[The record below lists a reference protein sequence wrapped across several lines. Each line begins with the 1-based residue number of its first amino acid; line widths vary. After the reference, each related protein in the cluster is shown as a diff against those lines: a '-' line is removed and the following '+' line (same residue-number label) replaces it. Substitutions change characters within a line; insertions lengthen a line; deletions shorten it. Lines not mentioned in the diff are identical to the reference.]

1 MERLSGT
8 AAKLDALK
16 WRCIGPPRGGR
27 VVAVAGDPEDRSV
40 FYFGACAGG
49 VWKTVDGGVYW
60 RCVSDGL
67 FGSAAIGA
75 LEVSCADPN
84 VIYAGTGE
92 TAIRL
97 DVSYGDGV
105 YKSTDAGRTWHH
117 LGLRET
123 RFVGRIR
130 IHPKDPDVVY
140 VAALGDAF
148 GANEERGVFRSRD
161 GGRTWSKVLYRDA
174 ASGAIDLSIDPH
186 NPRIL
191 FAALWQTRRS
201 FWNISSGGPGSGVF
215 RSTDGGDTWTE
226 ISRYPGLPTGPLGK
240 LGVALSPARS
250 GRVWALVEVA
260 EQTGLYRSEDYGES
274 WALVSSNRDL
284 MHRPWYYTHVFADP
298 CHAETVYVA
307 NLQLWKSTDGGKD
320 FTEIQ
325 TPHGDNHDLWIDPAD
340 PNRMIE
346 GNDGGACVSING
358 GHTWSSIYNQPTAQ
372 FYRIDTDSQYPYR
385 VYATQQDNTTISTP
399 SAAVWGA
406 ITLGD
411 CTYPGTGESGFVAV
425 HPDDPN
431 IVYCGAIGSSPG
443 GAGALQRYDHR
454 TGQIQLVNVWPE
466 ESTGIA
472 ARDMRYRFAWTFPI
486 VFSPHDSNILY
497 AAGNHVFRSHDEG
510 MSWEEISPD
519 LSLNDPARQGPSGGD
534 ITAENAGAE
543 VHATCASLVESPHR
557 RGEIWASTDDGLVHV
572 TRDDGKSWQNVTPP
586 EMPEL
591 AYIGCVEISPHDP
604 DTIYLA
610 ATRYKLADYRPYL
623 FRSTDGGRSFESING
638 DFPDN
643 EITRVVRA
651 DPVRQ
656 GLLFVGTETGVFCSL
671 NDGRSW
677 VRMGGGLPVVPV
689 YDLKIKGADLVAGTH
704 GRSFWIM
711 DDITPLRGL
720 ADGNPECRLF
730 KPRATVRTKLHFG
743 ALRSLRP
750 SGVAHALAPGVGGGI
765 RTFRQPDGSSGR
777 EYLDLGE
784 NPPNGAIVYYW
795 LEEEASARVS
805 LAFHDAA
812 GNLIAR
818 FRSDDP
824 NLSAAK
830 RPSLRP
836 GLNRFVWDLKYPGP
850 ETLDSGLAPPRNTPL
865 AEPPDPPTGPTVV
878 PGEYHVEMS
887 TGSQTM
893 TAEFAVVK
901 DPRLSTMPE
910 AYGQQFELLRELTG
924 SLGRV
929 NATVNQIR
937 RAKNRLSLL
946 AGDSVSGADDLAARA
961 AAAAQQLAAV
971 EAVLVDVHRESPR
984 DVLRHPAGLNDTLVD
999 LISTV
1004 SVSDTAP
1011 TKQAAAVATVIIA
1024 RVDAEIGKVDRLV
1037 GTEIA
1042 AINRLALEQAVA
1054 ATGAD
1059 VQQSDREE

>member
-60 RCVSDGL
+60 RCVSDG
-67 FGSAAIGA
+67 FFSSAAIGA
-75 LEVSCADPN
+75 LEVSNADRN

-117 LGLRET
+117 LGLHET

-148 GANEERGVFRSRD
+148 GANEARGVFRSRD
-161 GGRTWSKVLYRDA
+161 GGKTWSKVLYRDA
-174 ASGAIDLSIDPH
+174 DSGAVDLSMDPH

-191 FAALWQTRRS
+191 FAAFWQARRS
-201 FWNISSGGPGSGVF
+201 FWSISSGGPGSGLF

-226 ISRYPGLPTGPLGK
+226 ISVNPGLPTGSLGK
-240 LGVALSPARS
+240 IGVAVSPACS
-250 GRVWALVEVA
+250 GRVWALVEA
-260 EQTGLYRSEDYGES
+260 EAAQTGLYRSEDYGES
-274 WALVSSNRDL
+274 WVLVSSNRDL

-307 NLQLWKSTDGGKD
+307 NLQLWKSTDGGAS

-325 TPHGDNHDLWIDPAD
+325 TPHGDNHDLWIDPRD

-346 GNDGGACVSING
+346 GNDGGACGSFNG
-358 GHTWSSIYNQPTAQ
+358 GQTWSSIYSQPTAQ
-372 FYRIDTDSQYPYR
+372 FYRIDIDNQYPYR

-425 HPDDPN
+425 HPEDPN
-431 IVYCGAIGSSPG
+431 IVYSGAIGSSPG

-486 VFSPHDSNILY
+486 VFSPHDSTIMY
-497 AAGNHVFRSHDEG
+497 AAGNHVFCSRDEG

-519 LSLNDPARQGPSGGD
+519 LSLDDPARQGPSGGD

-543 VHATCASLVESPHR
+543 VHATCASVVESPHR
-557 RGEIWASTDDGLVHV
+557 QGEIWASTDDGLVHV
-572 TRDDGKSWQNVTPP
+572 TRDGGESWQNVTPSS
-586 EMPEL
+586 MPEL
-591 AYIGCVEISPHDP
+591 AYVGCVEISAHDT
-604 DTIYLA
+604 DTVYLA
-610 ATRYKLADYRPYL
+610 ATRYKMADYRPYL
-623 FRSTDGGRSFESING
+623 FRSGDGGRSFESING
-638 DFPDN
+638 DFPEG

-651 DPVRQ
+651 DPVQ
-656 GLLFVGTETGVFCSL
+656 PGLLFVGTETGVFYSL
-671 NDGRSW
+671 NDGRNW

-689 YDLKIKGADLVAGTH
+689 YDLKIKEADLVAGTH
-704 GRSFWIM
+704 GRSFWIL
-711 DDITPLRGL
+711 DDITPLRCL
-720 ADGNPECRLF
+720 ADGNEDCRLF
-730 KPRATVRTKLHFG
+730 QPRTTVRTKLHFG

-750 SGVAHALAPGVGGGI
+750 SGIAHALAPGVGGGI

-795 LEEEASARVS
+795 LDEEAAGPVS

-836 GLNRFVWDLKYPGP
+836 GLNRFVWDLKYSGP
-850 ETLDSGLAPPRNTPL
+850 ETLDLALAPLRNKPL
-865 AEPPDPPTGPTVV
+865 AEPADPPTGPTVV
-878 PGEYHVEMS
+878 PGEYRVEIA
-887 TGSQTM
+887 TGSETM
-893 TAEFAVVK
+893 EAEFSVVK
-901 DPRLSTMPE
+901 DPRLSTTQD
-910 AYGQQFELLRELTG
+910 AYRQQFDLLRELTG

-929 NATVNQIR
+929 NATVNNIR
-937 RAKNRLSLL
+937 RLKNWLSLF
-946 AGDSVSGADDLAARA
+946 AGGSQSGADHLAAPA
-961 AAAAQQLAAV
+961 AAAVQQLAAI

-984 DVLRHPAGLNDTLVD
+984 DVLRHAAGLNDTLVD
-999 LISTV
+999 LINTV
-1004 SVSDTAP
+1004 SISDTAP
-1011 TKQAAAVATVIIA
+1011 TKQAAAVAKEIMA

-1037 GTEIA
+1037 ETEIA
-1042 AINRLALEQAVA
+1042 AINRLAL
-1054 ATGAD
+1054 
-1059 VQQSDREE
+1059 DREVSDGRRSPTI

>member
-1 MERLSGT
+1 
-8 AAKLDALK
+8 
-16 WRCIGPPRGGR
+16 
-27 VVAVAGDPEDRSV
+27 
-40 FYFGACAGG
+40 
-49 VWKTVDGGVYW
+49 
-60 RCVSDGL
+60 
-67 FGSAAIGA
+67 
-75 LEVSCADPN
+75 
-84 VIYAGTGE
+84 
-92 TAIRL
+92 
-97 DVSYGDGV
+97 
-105 YKSTDAGRTWHH
+105 
-117 LGLRET
+117 
-123 RFVGRIR
+123 
-130 IHPKDPDVVY
+130 
-140 VAALGDAF
+140 
-148 GANEERGVFRSRD
+148 
-161 GGRTWSKVLYRDA
+161 
-174 ASGAIDLSIDPH
+174 
-186 NPRIL
+186 
-191 FAALWQTRRS
+191 
-201 FWNISSGGPGSGVF
+201 
-215 RSTDGGDTWTE
+215 
-226 ISRYPGLPTGPLGK
+226 
-240 LGVALSPARS
+240 
-250 GRVWALVEVA
+250 
-260 EQTGLYRSEDYGES
+260 
-274 WALVSSNRDL
+274 
-284 MHRPWYYTHVFADP
+284 
-298 CHAETVYVA
+298 
-307 NLQLWKSTDGGKD
+307 
-320 FTEIQ
+320 
-325 TPHGDNHDLWIDPAD
+325 
-340 PNRMIE
+340 
-346 GNDGGACVSING
+346 
-358 GHTWSSIYNQPTAQ
+358 
-372 FYRIDTDSQYPYR
+372 
-385 VYATQQDNTTISTP
+385 
-399 SAAVWGA
+399 
-406 ITLGD
+406 
-411 CTYPGTGESGFVAV
+411 
-425 HPDDPN
+425 
-431 IVYCGAIGSSPG
+431 
-443 GAGALQRYDHR
+443 
-454 TGQIQLVNVWPE
+454 
-466 ESTGIA
+466 
-472 ARDMRYRFAWTFPI
+472 
-486 VFSPHDSNILY
+486 
-497 AAGNHVFRSHDEG
+497 
-510 MSWEEISPD
+510 
-519 LSLNDPARQGPSGGD
+519 LNDPARQGSSGGD

-850 ETLDSGLAPPRNTPL
+850 ETLDSGLAPPRNVGR
-865 AEPPDPPTGPTVV
+865 AAG
-878 PGEYHVEMS
+878 S
-887 TGSQTM
+887 TN
-893 TAEFAVVK
+893 
-901 DPRLSTMPE
+901 R
-910 AYGQQFELLRELTG
+910 AYG
-924 SLGRV
+924 SAGR
-929 NATVNQIR
+929 ISR
-937 RAKNRLSLL
+937 
-946 AGDSVSGADDLAARA
+946 GD
-961 AAAAQQLAAV
+961 
-971 EAVLVDVHRESPR
+971 
-984 DVLRHPAGLNDTLVD
+984 
-999 LISTV
+999 
-1004 SVSDTAP
+1004 
-1011 TKQAAAVATVIIA
+1011 
-1024 RVDAEIGKVDRLV
+1024 VDR
-1037 GTEIA
+1037 
-1042 AINRLALEQAVA
+1042 VA
-1054 ATGAD
+1054 ND
-1059 VQQSDREE
+1059 DR

>member
-27 VVAVAGDPEDRSV
+27 VVAVAGDSEDRSV

-60 RCVSDGL
+60 RCVSDGF

-75 LEVSCADPN
+75 LEVSNADRN

-117 LGLRET
+117 LGLHET

-130 IHPKDPDVVY
+130 IHPKDPDIVY

-148 GANEERGVFRSRD
+148 GANEARGVFRSRD
-161 GGRTWSKVLYRDA
+161 GGKTWSKVLYRDA
-174 ASGAIDLSIDPH
+174 DSGAIDLSMDPH

-191 FAALWQTRRS
+191 FAAFWQARRS
-201 FWNISSGGPGSGVF
+201 FWNISSGGPGSGLF

-226 ISRYPGLPTGPLGK
+226 ISRNPGLPTGPLGK
-240 LGVALSPARS
+240 LGVAVSPARS
-250 GRVWALVEVA
+250 GRVWALVEAVA

-274 WALVSSNRDL
+274 WALISSHRDL

-298 CHAETVYVA
+298 CHGETVYVA
-307 NLQLWKSTDGGKD
+307 NLQLWKSTDGGAS

-346 GNDGGACVSING
+346 GNDGGACVSCNG
-358 GHTWSSIYNQPTAQ
+358 GQTWSSIYNQPTAQ
-372 FYRIDTDSQYPYR
+372 FYRIDTDNQYPYR

-425 HPDDPN
+425 HPEDPN
-431 IVYCGAIGSSPG
+431 IVYSGAIGSSPG

-472 ARDMRYRFAWTFPI
+472 PKDMRYRFAWTFPI
-486 VFSPHDSNILY
+486 VFSPHDSGILY
-497 AAGNHVFRSHDEG
+497 AAGNHVFRSRDGG

-519 LSLNDPARQGPSGGD
+519 LSLNDIARQGPSGGD
-534 ITAENAGAE
+534 ITHENAGAE
-543 VHATCASLVESPHR
+543 VHATCASLAPSPR
-557 RGEIWASTDDGLVHV
+557 RLGEIWASTDDGLVHV

-591 AYIGCVEISPHDP
+591 AYVGCIEISPHDT

-610 ATRYKLADYRPYL
+610 ATRYKLADYKPYL
-623 FRSTDGGRSFESING
+623 FRTTDGGRTFESING
-638 DFPDN
+638 DFPGDQ
-643 EITRVVRA
+643 ITRVVRA
-651 DPVRQ
+651 DPARK
-656 GLLFVGTETGVFCSL
+656 GLLFAGTETGVYCSL

-677 VRMGGGLPVVPV
+677 MRMGGGLPVVPV
-689 YDLKIKGADLVAGTH
+689 YDLKIKGTDLVAGTH
-704 GRSFWIM
+704 GRSFWIL

-720 ADGNPECRLF
+720 VDGSHGSRLF
-730 KPRATVRTKLHFG
+730 EPRMTVRTKLHFG

-750 SGVAHALAPGVGGGI
+750 SGVALALAPGVGGGI
-765 RTFRQPDGSSGR
+765 RTFRKPDGTSGR
-777 EYLDLGE
+777 EYLDVGE
-784 NPPNGAIVYYW
+784 NPPNGAIVDYW
-795 LEEEASARVS
+795 LDEGVSGPVS
-805 LAFHDAA
+805 LAFYDEGGTA
-812 GNLIAR
+812 IAS
-818 FRSDDP
+818 FRSDDSSSP
-824 NLSAAK
+824 AAK
-830 RPSLRP
+830 RPSVRP

-850 ETLDSGLAPPRNTPL
+850 EALDASLAPPRNKPL
-865 AEPPDPPTGPTVV
+865 AEPADPPAGPTVV
-878 PGEYHVEMS
+878 PGRYRVEMS
-887 TGSQTM
+887 LGSQTM
-893 TAEFAVVK
+893 AAEFAVVK
-901 DPRLSTMPE
+901 DPRLSTTLE
-910 AYGQQFELLRELTG
+910 GYRQQFELVRELTA
-924 SLGRV
+924 SLGKV
-929 NATVNQIR
+929 NTTVNRIR
-937 RAKNRLSLL
+937 RLKHRLSVL
-946 AGDSVSGADDLAARA
+946 AGGSEGDEHGLAAKA
-961 AAAAQQLAAV
+961 KAVAEKLTAV
-971 EAVLVDVHRESPR
+971 EAVLVDIHRESHR
-984 DVLRHPAGLNDTLVD
+984 DVLRNPAGLNDTLLA

-1011 TKQAAAVATVIIA
+1011 TKPAVAVSREITA
-1024 RVDAEIGKVDRLV
+1024 RVDAEIDKLERLAA
-1037 GTEIA
+1037 TEVTA
-1042 AINRLALEQAVA
+1042 VNRLALVREVEA
-1054 ATGAD
+1054 ASGG
-1059 VQQSDREE
+1059 